1 MPTIPPAGTVLVSGS
16 NGYIATWVVRTLLER
31 GYRVRGTVRTEE
43 KIKYMKEYFEN
54 LGYAY
59 GQGGKLELVIVED
72 IVKVYS
78 WTIYFCIV
86 IDLAVGWIVG
96 RRFRRSSQRC

>member
-1 MPTIPPAGTVLVSGS
+1 MPTIPPNGTVLVSGS

-59 GQGGKLELVIVED
+59 GEGGKLELVVVED
-72 IVKVYS
+72 IVEVCPY
-78 WTIYFCIV
+78 YFIFLMQ
-86 IDLAVGWIVG
+86 I
-96 RRFRRSSQRC
+96 